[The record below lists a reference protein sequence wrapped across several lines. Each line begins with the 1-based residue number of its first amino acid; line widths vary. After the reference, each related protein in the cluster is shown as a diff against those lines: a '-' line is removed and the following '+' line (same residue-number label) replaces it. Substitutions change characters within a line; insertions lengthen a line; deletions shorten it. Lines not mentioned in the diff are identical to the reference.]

1 MTTSDLSWSVN
12 RNVWGRQQRSSDVLA
27 CKFKACTKI
36 GQNFK
41 EALRETLLDVCLQV
55 GTPAVMYSG
64 GADSEMLIR
73 ELRSLNKRPEIHF
86 VRFDDGYNDADY
98 RHVCDFA
105 RDMGIKPF
113 VHDHNIEAFL
123 NSRLHI
129 ELGLKFLTSD
139 ISLLTTYK
147 YAQHLGK
154 AVLLGP
160 ELLLQKH
167 QSGVGAS
174 DTDDWFLIVGE
185 HTFSAA
191 EFQRQTQQPLFGELY
206 YHNSNLLHSLMVL
219 PEVQSLVRNEYP
231 GRISMSYVK
240 NEILQHH
247 LGYTFTATKKRHG
260 YEPVYHTFRRAVNE
274 VKAALPFVQTEIRV
288 PVDHALRQLEGLTS

>member
-12 RNVWGRQQRSSDVLA
+12 KNVWGRQQRSSDVLT
-27 CKFKACTKI
+27 CSFRPSRQRQSFKD
-36 GQNFK
+36 
-41 EALRETLLDVCLQV
+41 ALRDTLLDVCLQV

-73 ELRSLNKRPEIHF
+73 ELRALNKRPEVHF
-86 VRFDDGYNDADY
+86 IRFDDDSNLPDY
-98 RHVCDFA
+98 RQACEFVELMNIKMHV
-105 RDMGIKPF
+105 
-113 VHDHNIEAFL
+113 HEHNITAFL
-123 NSRLHI
+123 NSRTHI

-139 ISLLTTYK
+139 VSLLTTYK

-154 AVLLGP
+154 ATMLGP

-167 QSGVGAS
+167 QAGISADAS
-174 DTDDWFLIVGE
+174 DDWFLIVGE
-185 HTFSAA
+185 HTFSAT
-191 EFQRQTQQPLFGELY
+191 EFQRQTQQPMFGELY
-206 YHNSNLLHSLMVL
+206 YHNSNLLYSLLNM
-219 PEVQSLVRNEYP
+219 PEVQALTLNEYP

-240 NEILQHH
+240 NDILQKH
-247 LGYTFTATKKRHG
+247 LGYQFTATRKRHG

-288 PVDHALRQLEGLTS
+288 PVFQAINQLEGVTP

>member
-27 CKFKACTKI
+27 CRFKASNKK
-36 GQNFK
+36 QAFK
-41 EALRETLLDVCLQV
+41 DALRETLLEVCLQV

-73 ELRSLNKRPEIHF
+73 ELRALNKRPEIHF
-86 VRFDDGYNDADY
+86 ILFDDDSNLPDY
-98 RHVCDFA
+98 LQA
-105 RDMGIKPF
+105 REFSETMGMKMHI
-113 VHDHNIEAFL
+113 HTHNIEAFL

-154 AVLLGP
+154 AIMLGP

-167 QSGVGAS
+167 QSGVGANS
-174 DTDDWFLIVGE
+174 VDEWFLIVGE

-191 EFQRQTQQPLFGELY
+191 EFQRQTRQPMFGELY

-219 PEVQSLVRNEYP
+219 PEVQALVRNEYP

-240 NEILQHH
+240 NEMLQQH

-288 PVDHALRQLEGLTS
+288 PVPEALRQLEGLTS